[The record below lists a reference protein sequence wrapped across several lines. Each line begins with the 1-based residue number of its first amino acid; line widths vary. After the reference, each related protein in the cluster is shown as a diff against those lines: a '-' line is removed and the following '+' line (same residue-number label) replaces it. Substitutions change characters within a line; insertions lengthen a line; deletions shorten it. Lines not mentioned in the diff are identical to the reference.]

1 MWVKRTQI
9 LAAKNGRL
17 FEFLMCCHPSSFKR
31 EGNSLRLQSNRSI
44 SVKRGYYGYLD
55 FSTGET
61 GDGIDLLV
69 RHLGYTFQDAVTA
82 LSGFVT
88 GTSKPGSVGKS
99 GQQTLQLPECSPH
112 TSAVEQYLCRRGIP
126 QGVIRNLLERKL
138 LYQDA
143 EHSNAVFLSRRKDFA
158 EIRGTIQGKVYHSVR
173 KKSSDLFWGYHP
185 DPETRCTKAFVCEG
199 AIDALSLYVLHILN
213 QQADP
218 GYVYC
223 SIAGVANQKTI
234 DRIASYLPI
243 VLAVDNDEA
252 GQKCRERNPG
262 VEAVIPSKKDWNED
276 LLALLALDD

>member
-1 MWVKRTQI
+1 M
-9 LAAKNGRL
+9 
-17 FEFLMCCHPSSFKR
+17 
-31 EGNSLRLQSNRSI
+31 
-44 SVKRGYYGYLD
+44 
-55 FSTGET
+55 
-61 GDGIDLLV
+61 
-69 RHLGYTFQDAVTA
+69 
-82 LSGFVT
+82 
-88 GTSKPGSVGKS
+88 
-99 GQQTLQLPECSPH
+99 
-112 TSAVEQYLCRRGIP
+112 
-126 QGVIRNLLERKL
+126 IRNLLERKL

-252 GQKCRERNPG
+252 GQNAAKRISDKLFMKGIKSTILVPNG
-262 VEAVIPSKKDWNED
+262 KDWNED
-276 LLALLALDD
+276 LLSLRAEKFESEVAESCQMSLS

>member
-31 EGNSLRLQSNRSI
+31 EGNSLRLQNNRSI

-99 GQQTLQLPECSPH
+99 GQQTFQLPECSPH

-126 QGVIRNLLERKL
+126 QGVMRTFWHCLLLTTE
-138 LYQDA
+138 
-143 EHSNAVFLSRRKDFA
+143 
-158 EIRGTIQGKVYHSVR
+158 
-173 KKSSDLFWGYHP
+173 YHP
-185 DPETRCTKAFVCEG
+185 T
-199 AIDALSLYVLHILN
+199 
-213 QQADP
+213 
-218 GYVYC
+218 
-223 SIAGVANQKTI
+223 
-234 DRIASYLPI
+234 
-243 VLAVDNDEA
+243 
-252 GQKCRERNPG
+252 
-262 VEAVIPSKKDWNED
+262 
-276 LLALLALDD
+276 

>member
-1 MWVKRTQI
+1 MKFDEKAP
-9 LAAKNGRL
+9 L
-17 FEFLMCCHPSSFKR
+17 
-31 EGNSLRLQSNRSI
+31 
-44 SVKRGYYGYLD
+44 
-55 FSTGET
+55 
-61 GDGIDLLV
+61 
-69 RHLGYTFQDAVTA
+69 DAVGA
-82 LSGFVT
+82 SFLSQGRHATQCFEPT
-88 GTSKPGSVGKS
+88 IFIQNLAIKHRDDWRFTSGIVGGSVRCKEDG
-99 GQQTLQLPECSPH
+99 
-112 TSAVEQYLCRRGIP
+112 RRRIP

-199 AIDALSLYVLHILN
+199 AIDALSLYVLHVLN